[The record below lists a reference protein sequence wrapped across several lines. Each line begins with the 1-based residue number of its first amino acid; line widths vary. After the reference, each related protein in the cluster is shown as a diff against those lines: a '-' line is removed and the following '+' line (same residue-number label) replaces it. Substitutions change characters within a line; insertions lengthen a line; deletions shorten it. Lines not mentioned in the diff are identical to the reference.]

1 MDLQDFVA
9 LAAVFTFAFLG
20 GYIAWRRRQS
30 LIVGYILAGLALG
43 TLAVYWVALG
53 DALFDDVA
61 TRQLSPPVQVI
72 FDLGITFLM
81 FFIGMEISLRRLSQ
95 AGRSATLVAIT
106 DTGFNLFAGVI
117 IGTIFGWG
125 WQDIFFLSGIIL
137 MSSLSVAAKALIELK
152 RLDNRETE
160 FLLSAMVVEAFI
172 AMVLLT
178 LSTSVIVVTEDSP
191 QGGVSEIAKA
201 VAVVYVTLLIL
212 AMFVIPKLAQKM
224 EMVRNEETFILM
236 VMTLIFGAA
245 ALSWSF
251 GLPFMIGAFF
261 MGIAFSETKLTDRL
275 RTRLMSLRDA
285 FAAAF
290 FIAFG
295 MMIDLE
301 QLFQAETIIMVL
313 MAIGFIFLNEM
324 VFTASVSFFMGLG
337 RREVINMGAALLGR
351 GEDAILFAS
360 VGGGLKDADGNH
372 LLPNGMKL
380 YPFAGGLCLIMSLLT
395 PWVMK
400 YSVQVA
406 DRMGRAVPDWLRFGG
421 VLIQRTLAIELDPH
435 SHKKHG
441 RAVGITVTMLL
452 FFACVMGLVVTFKPE
467 DWEAHLQLILAGF
480 VSWVLLALALRFRF
494 RSYHEHVKLSGLD
507 MYYKESRML
516 VDYVSTTL
524 SLLLFL
530 GYSIVAIAPMGI
542 GYTLIMV
549 PVIMAVVLYNT
560 RRVHKRAVGHPG
572 TIPAAE
578 ILARG
583 ARASGKTMRRKTKRR
598 KRRDKGW

>member
-9 LAAVFTFAFLG
+9 LAAVFAFAFLG
-20 GYIAWRRRQS
+20 AYIAWRRQQS
-30 LIVGYILAGLALG
+30 LIVGYILAGVALG
-43 TLAVYWVALG
+43 TMAAYWGPLG
-53 DALFDDVA
+53 DALFEDVA

-81 FFIGMEISLRRLSQ
+81 FFIGMEISLRRLGQ
-95 AGRSATLVAIT
+95 AGRSATLVAVT
-106 DTGFNLFAGVI
+106 DTGFNLFAGII

-137 MSSLSVAAKALIELK
+137 MSSLSVAAKALIELR

-191 QGGVSEIAKA
+191 QGGVTEIAKA
-201 VAVVYVTLLIL
+201 VAVVYIVLLIL
-212 AMFVIPKLAQKM
+212 AMFVIPRIARKM
-224 EMVRNEETFILM
+224 ETIRHEEIFILM
-236 VMTLIFGAA
+236 VLTLIFSAA
-245 ALSWSF
+245 ALSWAF

-261 MGIAFSETKLTDRL
+261 MGIAFSETALTERL
-275 RTRLMSLRDA
+275 RIRLISMRDA

-301 QLFQAETIIMVL
+301 QLFQGETIVMVVL
-313 MAIGFIFLNEM
+313 AVIFIFLNEM

-360 VGGGLKDADGNH
+360 VGGGLQDADGNH

-380 YPFAGGLCLIMSLLT
+380 YPFAGGLCLTMSLLT

-400 YSVQVA
+400 YSVRIA
-406 DRMGRAVPDWLRFGG
+406 DRMGKAVPDWLRFGG
-421 VLIQRTLAIELDPH
+421 VLVQRTMTIELDPH
-435 SHKKHG
+435 SHKRHG
-441 RAVGITVTMLL
+441 HAVAVTATMLMY
-452 FFACVMGLVVTFKPE
+452 FGCIMGLVATFKPE
-467 DWEAHLQLILAGF
+467 DHDLHLQFVVAGLAI
-480 VSWVLLALALRFRF
+480 WALLALAIRFRF
-494 RSYHEHVKLSGLD
+494 RMFQDEIKLAGLNMLFKD
-507 MYYKESRML
+507 RKML

-524 SLLLFL
+524 SVLLLL
-530 GYSIVAIAPMGI
+530 GLSMVAVASISVGYAVLLVPIGI
-542 GYTLIMV
+542 GAILVHTYLTHKK
-549 PVIMAVVLYNT
+549 AVSPHRHL
-560 RRVHKRAVGHPG
+560 HAQ
-572 TIPAAE
+572 E
-578 ILARG
+578 MLEMS
-583 ARASGKTMRRKTKRR
+583 ARASGKRLR
-598 KRRDKGW
+598 KRRRDRKW

>member
-1 MDLQDFVA
+1 LELQAFVA
-9 LAAVFTFAFLG
+9 LAAVFIIAFLG
-20 GYIAWRRRQS
+20 SYIAWRRRQS
-30 LIVGYILAGLALG
+30 LIVGYILAGVALG
-43 TLAVYWVALG
+43 TAAATWTPLG
-53 DALFDDVA
+53 DALFSDVA
-61 TRQLSPPVQVI
+61 IRQLSPSIQVM

-95 AGRSATLVAIT
+95 AGRSATLVAVT
-106 DTGFNLFAGVI
+106 DTAFNLFAGVI
-117 IGTIFGWG
+117 IGTIMGWG

-178 LSTSVIVVTEDSP
+178 LSTSVIVVTEESP
-191 QGGVSEIAKA
+191 QGGISDIAMAVSI
-201 VAVVYVTLLIL
+201 VYVSLLIL
-212 AMFVIPKLAQKM
+212 AMFVIPRMARKM
-224 EMVRNEETFILM
+224 ELVRNEEIFILL
-236 VMTLIFGAA
+236 VMTLIFSAA
-245 ALSWSF
+245 ALSWGF

-261 MGIAFSETKLTDRL
+261 MGIAFSETALTDRL

-290 FIAFG
+290 FVAFG

-313 MAIGFIFLNEM
+313 LAMGFIFLNEM

-360 VGGGLKDADGNH
+360 VGGGLKDNTGNH

-400 YSVQVA
+400 YSIRIG
-406 DRMGRAVPDWLRFGG
+406 DRMGKAVPEWLRFGG
-421 VLIQRTLAIELDPH
+421 VLVQRTLAIELAAD
-435 SHKKHG
+435 SHRKHG
-441 RAVGITVTMLL
+441 HAIAITLTLLAYFGCAVG
-452 FFACVMGLVVTFKPE
+452 LVATFQPK
-467 DWEAHLQLILAGF
+467 DLDLHFQLMLAGLGAWGLF
-480 VSWVLLALALRFRF
+480 AFSLRFRM
-494 RSYHEHVKLSGLD
+494 RKYQHAVKLEGLNLLLKD
-507 MYYKESRML
+507 RRML
-516 VDYVSTTL
+516 VDYVSNFI
-524 SLLLFL
+524 SVLLFMGL
-530 GYSIVAIAPMGI
+530 LMVGVSPIYLPAALIVA
-542 GYTLIMV
+542 
-549 PVIMAVVLYNT
+549 AVFITIELVLT
-560 RRVHKRAVGHPG
+560 WMVHKRAVRTPDHLS
-572 TIPAAE
+572 AQQMLE
-578 ILARG
+578 RQ
-583 ARASGKTMRRKTKRR
+583 ARASGKKMRKR
-598 KRRDKGW
+598 RRDKGW

>member
-1 MDLQDFVA
+1 MELLDFVA
-9 LAAVFTFAFLG
+9 LAAVFIFAFLG
-20 GYIAWRRRQS
+20 AYIAWMRQQS
-30 LIVGYILAGLALG
+30 LIVGYILSGVALG
-43 TLAVYWVALG
+43 TLAAYWGPLG
-53 DALFDDVA
+53 DALFEDV
-61 TRQLSPPVQVI
+61 TVRQLSHPVQVI

-81 FFIGMEISLRRLSQ
+81 FFIGMEISLRRLGQ
-95 AGRSATLVAIT
+95 AGRSATLVAVT
-106 DTGFNLFAGVI
+106 DTGFNLFAGII

-137 MSSLSVAAKALIELK
+137 MSSLSVAAKALIELR

-178 LSTSVIVVTEDSP
+178 LSTSVIVVSEDSP
-191 QGGVSEIAKA
+191 QGGITDIAKA
-201 VAVVYVTLLIL
+201 VAVVYVVLLIL
-212 AMFVIPKLAQKM
+212 AMFIIPRVARRM
-224 EMVRNEETFILM
+224 ETIRHEEIFILM
-236 VMTLIFGAA
+236 VLTLIFSAA

-261 MGIAFSETKLTDRL
+261 MGIAFSETALTERL
-275 RTRLMSLRDA
+275 RTRLVSMRDA

-295 MMIDLE
+295 MMIDLQ
-301 QLFQAETIIMVL
+301 QLFQLETIIMVVL
-313 MAIGFIFLNEM
+313 AVAFIFLNEM

-400 YSVQVA
+400 YSVRVA
-406 DRMGRAVPDWLRFGG
+406 DRMGRGVPDWLRFGG
-421 VLIQRTLAIELDPH
+421 VLIQRTLAVELAPD
-435 SHKKHG
+435 SHRRHG
-441 RAVGITVTMLL
+441 HAVAVTVTLLL
-452 FFACVMGLVVTFKPE
+452 FFGAILGLVATFKPE
-467 DWEAHLQLILAGF
+467 DRELAMMFAGAG
-480 VSWVLLALALRFRF
+480 LLMWALLYLSLRFRF
-494 RSYHEHVKLSGLD
+494 RKFQDSIKLVGLD
-507 MYYKESRML
+507 LLFKDRKML

-524 SLLLFL
+524 SMLLLL
-530 GYSIVAIAPMGI
+530 GLGMVALAPI
-542 GYTLIMV
+542 NVGYALLLV
-549 PVIMAVVLYNT
+549 PLGLGGVLAHTYRTHKKAVSPPKHL
-560 RRVHKRAVGHPG
+560 HAQ
-572 TIPAAE
+572 E
-578 ILARG
+578 MLEMQ
-583 ARASGKTMRRKTKRR
+583 ARASGKRLR
-598 KRRDKGW
+598 KRRRDRGW

>member
-1 MDLQDFVA
+1 MELLDFVA
-9 LAAVFTFAFLG
+9 LAAVFIFAFLG
-20 GYIAWRRRQS
+20 AYIAWRRQQS
-30 LIVGYILAGLALG
+30 LIVGYILSGVALG
-43 TLAVYWVALG
+43 TLAAYWGPLG
-53 DALFDDVA
+53 DALFEDV
-61 TRQLSPPVQVI
+61 TVRQLSHPVQVI

-81 FFIGMEISLRRLSQ
+81 FFIGMEISLRRLGQ
-95 AGRSATLVAIT
+95 AGRSATLVAVT
-106 DTGFNLFAGVI
+106 DTGFNLFAGII

-137 MSSLSVAAKALIELK
+137 MSSLSVAAKALIELR

-178 LSTSVIVVTEDSP
+178 LSTSVIVVSEDSP
-191 QGGVSEIAKA
+191 QGGITDIAKA
-201 VAVVYVTLLIL
+201 VAVVYVVLLIL
-212 AMFVIPKLAQKM
+212 AMFVIPRVARRM
-224 EMVRNEETFILM
+224 ETIRHEEIFILM
-236 VMTLIFGAA
+236 VLTLIFSAA

-261 MGIAFSETKLTDRL
+261 MGIAFSETALTERL
-275 RTRLMSLRDA
+275 RTRLVSMRDA

-301 QLFQAETIIMVL
+301 QLFQLETVIMVVL
-313 MAIGFIFLNEM
+313 AVAFIFLNEM

-360 VGGGLKDADGNH
+360 VGGGLKDANGNH

-400 YSVQVA
+400 YSVRVA
-406 DRMGRAVPDWLRFGG
+406 DRMGRGVPDWLRFGG
-421 VLIQRTLAIELDPH
+421 VLIQRTLAVELASD
-435 SHKKHG
+435 SHRRHG
-441 RAVGITVTMLL
+441 HAVAVTVTLLL
-452 FFACVMGLVVTFKPE
+452 FFACIMGLVATFRPE
-467 DWEAHLQLILAGF
+467 DRELAMMFAGAG
-480 VSWVLLALALRFRF
+480 LLMWALLSLSLRFRF
-494 RSYHEHVKLSGLD
+494 RKFQESIKLVGLD
-507 MYYKESRML
+507 LLFKDRKML

-524 SLLLFL
+524 SMLLLL
-530 GYSIVAIAPMGI
+530 GLGMVALAPI
-542 GYTLIMV
+542 NVGYALLLV
-549 PVIMAVVLYNT
+549 PLGLGGVLAHTYRTHKKAVNPPKHL
-560 RRVHKRAVGHPG
+560 HAQ
-572 TIPAAE
+572 E
-578 ILARG
+578 MLEMQ
-583 ARASGKTMRRKTKRR
+583 ARASGKRLR
-598 KRRDKGW
+598 KRRRDRKW

>member
-9 LAAVFTFAFLG
+9 LAAVFVFAFLG
-20 GYIAWRRRQS
+20 AYIAWRRQQS
-30 LIVGYILAGLALG
+30 LIVGYILSGVALG
-43 TLAVYWVALG
+43 TLAAYHGPLG
-53 DALFDDVA
+53 DALFTDVA
-61 TRQLSPPVQVI
+61 SRQLSHPVQVI

-81 FFIGMEISLRRLSQ
+81 FFIGMEISLRRLGQ
-95 AGRSATLVAIT
+95 AGRSATLVAVT
-106 DTGFNLFAGVI
+106 DTGFNLFAGII

-137 MSSLSVAAKALIELK
+137 MSSLSVAAKALIELR

-178 LSTSVIVVTEDSP
+178 LSTSVIVVTEESP
-191 QGGVSEIAKA
+191 QGGVTDIAKA
-201 VAVVYVTLLIL
+201 VAVVYVVLLIL
-212 AMFVIPKLAQKM
+212 AMFVVPRLARRM
-224 EMVRNEETFILM
+224 ETIRHEEIFILM
-236 VMTLIFGAA
+236 VLTLIFSAA

-261 MGIAFSETKLTDRL
+261 MGIAFSETALTERL
-275 RTRLMSLRDA
+275 RTRLISMRDA

-313 MAIGFIFLNEM
+313 MAVAFIFLNEM

-400 YSVQVA
+400 YSVRVA
-406 DRMGRAVPDWLRFGG
+406 DRMGRGVPGWLRFTG
-421 VLIQRTLAIELDPH
+421 VLIQRTMAIELDPN

-441 RAVGITVTMLL
+441 HAVAVTVTLL
-452 FFACVMGLVVTFKPE
+452 MFFACVMGLVATFKPADDE
-467 DWEAHLQLILAGF
+467 MHLLFAGAGLLT
-480 VSWVLLALALRFRF
+480 WALLALSLRFRF
-494 RSYHEHVKLSGLD
+494 RKFQEEIKLVGLD
-507 MYYKESRML
+507 LLYKDRKML
-516 VDYVSTTL
+516 VDFVSTTL
-524 SLLLFL
+524 SLLLLL
-530 GYSIVAIAPMGI
+530 GLGMVAIAPI
-542 GYTLIMV
+542 SVGYSLLLV
-549 PVIMAVVLYNT
+549 PLGLGAVLVHSK
-560 RRVHKRAVGHPG
+560 RIHKRAVSPPKHLH
-572 TIPAAE
+572 AQQLLE
-578 ILARG
+578 MQ
-583 ARASGKTMRRKTKRR
+583 ARASGKRLR
-598 KRRDKGW
+598 KRRRDRKW

>member
-1 MDLQDFVA
+1 MELQDFVA

-20 GYIAWRRRQS
+20 GFIAWRRRQS

-43 TLAVYWVALG
+43 TAAAMWTPLG
-53 DALFDDVA
+53 DALFSDVA

-95 AGRSATLVAIT
+95 AGRSATIVAVT

-117 IGTIFGWG
+117 IGTIMGWG

-178 LSTSVIVVTEDSP
+178 LSTSVIVVTEESP
-191 QGGVSEIAKA
+191 QGGISDIA
-201 VAVVYVTLLIL
+201 VAVSIVYITLLIL
-212 AMFVIPKLAQKM
+212 AMFVIPRISRKM
-224 EMVRNEETFILM
+224 ELVRNEETFILL
-236 VMTLIFGAA
+236 VLTLIFSAA
-245 ALSWSF
+245 ALSWGF

-261 MGIAFSETKLTDRL
+261 MGIAFSETALTDRL

-290 FIAFG
+290 FVAFG

-301 QLFQAETIIMVL
+301 QLFQTETIIMVL
-313 MAIGFIFLNEM
+313 LAVGFIFLNEM

-337 RREVINMGAALLGR
+337 KREVINMGAALLGR

-360 VGGGLKDADGNH
+360 VGGGLKDDAGNH

-400 YSVQVA
+400 YSIRIA
-406 DRMGRAVPDWLRFGG
+406 DRMGEAVPEWLRFGG
-421 VLIQRTLAIELDPH
+421 VLVQRTMAVELALD
-435 SHKKHG
+435 SHRKHG
-441 RAVGITVTMLL
+441 HAVAVTVTLL
-452 FFACVMGLVVTFKPE
+452 AFFGCVMGLVATFQPK
-467 DWEAHLQLILAGF
+467 DWDLHFQLMLASLVAWG
-480 VSWVLLALALRFRF
+480 LLAFSLRFRMRKF
-494 RSYHEHVKLSGLD
+494 QAAVKLTGLD
-507 MYYKESRML
+507 LLLKDRRML
-516 VDYVSTTL
+516 IDYVSNFI
-524 SLLLFL
+524 SILLLMGL
-530 GYSIVAIAPMGI
+530 LMVGVSPIYLPAALIVAAVFITVELVM
-542 GYTLIMV
+542 TWMV
-549 PVIMAVVLYNT
+549 HN
-560 RRVHKRAVGHPG
+560 RAVRAPDHLS
-572 TIPAAE
+572 AQQMLE
-578 ILARG
+578 RQ
-583 ARASGKTMRRKTKRR
+583 ARASGKKLKKR
-598 KRRDKGW
+598 RRDKGW

>member
-1 MDLQDFVA
+1 MELQDFVA

-43 TLAVYWVALG
+43 TAAAMWTPLG
-53 DALFDDVA
+53 DALFSDVSI
-61 TRQLSPPVQVI
+61 RQLSPPIQVI

-95 AGRSATLVAIT
+95 AGRSATMVAVT

-117 IGTIFGWG
+117 IGTIMGWG

-191 QGGVSEIAKA
+191 QGGISDIAIAVS
-201 VAVVYVTLLIL
+201 VVYITLLIL
-212 AMFVIPKLAQKM
+212 AMFVIPRISRKM
-224 EMVRNEETFILM
+224 ELVRNEETFILL
-236 VMTLIFGAA
+236 VMALIFSAA
-245 ALSWSF
+245 ALSWGF

-261 MGIAFSETKLTDRL
+261 MGIAFSETALTDRL

-290 FIAFG
+290 FVAFG

-301 QLFQAETIIMVL
+301 QLFQTETIIMVL
-313 MAIGFIFLNEM
+313 LAVGFIFLNEM
-324 VFTASVSFFMGLG
+324 IFTASVSFFMGLG
-337 RREVINMGAALLGR
+337 KREVINMGAALLGR

-360 VGGGLKDADGNH
+360 VGGGLKDDAGNH

-400 YSVQVA
+400 YSIRIA
-406 DRMGRAVPDWLRFGG
+406 DRMGKGVPKWLSFGG
-421 VLIQRTLAIELDPH
+421 VLVQRTMAVELAQD
-435 SHKKHG
+435 SHRKHG
-441 RAVGITVTMLL
+441 HAVAVTITLL
-452 FFACVMGLVVTFKPE
+452 AFFGCTLGLVATFQPK
-467 DWEAHLQLILAGF
+467 DWDMHFRFMMAGL
-480 VSWVLLALALRFRF
+480 VAWSLLAFSLRFRM
-494 RSYHEHVKLSGLD
+494 RKYQDAVKLSGLD
-507 MYYKESRML
+507 LLLKDRRML
-516 VDYVSTTL
+516 IDYVSNFI
-524 SLLLFL
+524 SILLLMGLLMVGVSPIYIPAALF
-530 GYSIVAIAPMGI
+530 VA
-542 GYTLIMV
+542 
-549 PVIMAVVLYNT
+549 AVFITIELVLT
-560 RRVHKRAVGHPG
+560 WMVHKRAVKAPDHLS
-572 TIPAAE
+572 AQQMLE
-578 ILARG
+578 RQ
-583 ARASGKTMRRKTKRR
+583 ARASGKKLR
-598 KRRDKGW
+598 KRRRNKGW